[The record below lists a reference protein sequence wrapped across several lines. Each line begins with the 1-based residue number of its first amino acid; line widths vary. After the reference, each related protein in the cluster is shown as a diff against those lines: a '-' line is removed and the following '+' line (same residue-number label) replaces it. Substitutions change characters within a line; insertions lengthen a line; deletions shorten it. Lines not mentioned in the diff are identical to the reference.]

1 MRRGA
6 AWAAQPGQISLDVER
21 IAELRRAVLRSCEP
35 RRARRC
41 VGTGGEDD
49 EQAAAHRDSVS
60 GLLFLLEVT
69 EELAALDATVVEENR
84 LVLAPALRTGER
96 LHLDGLGADAAAVH
110 LEVRLENE
118 ARRPAGAA
126 LALTLALA
134 LLRLRHRP
142 IAVPAV
148 ARHGPILSP
157 DQRTGSARAA
167 TPSAVPGSRWTEWY
181 TSANARAGSGA
192 MPAAVSANTAAASS
206 TPSCPGVDG
215 RRMAT
220 LIARRIV
227 ARIAG
232 GTSTPTACRQRPTSS
247 RSIASDS
254 SDQNRLAIH
263 ERRACTARSASRNLP
278 ATPGAL
284 RGSAASRTTAA
295 AAAPPAIP
303 RGRRCVPG
311 RSAQAPERSPRLI
324 ASIPFSASCA
334 AISGPAG

>member
-157 DQRTGSARAA
+157 DQRTGSARQRGDD
-167 TPSAVPGSRWTEWY
+167 PVIERDVSSGGRLRTE
-181 TSANARAGSGA
+181 ALEAEGREARVARAPAGFAQQERRHLSIVRENGA
-192 MPAAVSANTAAASS
+192 IGPDQTGGRVSA
-206 TPSCPGVDG
+206 
-215 RRMAT
+215 
-220 LIARRIV
+220 
-227 ARIAG
+227 
-232 GTSTPTACRQRPTSS
+232 Q
-247 RSIASDS
+247 
-254 SDQNRLAIH
+254 
-263 ERRACTARSASRNLP
+263 RRAAHEEQRKD
-278 ATPGAL
+278 
-284 RGSAASRTTAA
+284 
-295 AAAPPAIP
+295 
-303 RGRRCVPG
+303 
-311 RSAQAPERSPRLI
+311 PE
-324 ASIPFSASCA
+324 
-334 AISGPAG
+334 